1 MADQASGNDDRK
13 RIPGPACSDCRL
25 LELALAHA
33 SLGSAVLG
41 MILPVISSLLRGRS
55 QKQSAK
61 ILEGPS
67 NSC

>member
-25 LELALAHA
+25 LELTHA

-55 QKQSAK
+55 HKQSAK